1 MFELPAEFTL
11 LWYFLHAILY
21 RYLQNEF
28 FFLGGETI
36 EKEEGVY
43 CGMCSLISTICWFI
57 LKSEVGGRTD
67 RSGFEARD
75 SNNKVITAAP
85 LDGQVT

>member
-1 MFELPAEFTL
+1 MIFSSRNFVQVPPKRVL
-11 LWYFLHAILY
+11 
-21 RYLQNEF
+21 F
-28 FFLGGETI
+28 FGGETI